1 MHIYILGFSILIC
14 QKIVIETNC
23 IETHKVIL
31 NEHMYVYNIVEA
43 QNKSAQKNANL
54 ICNMQIVLKKNIY
67 KYIPGIYMKEQKLL
81 YAWKIFFIVP
91 PFTKS

>member
-1 MHIYILGFSILIC
+1 MSDFNAHIYILGFSILIC

-43 QNKSAQKNANL
+43 QNKSAQKKYANL
-54 ICNMQIVLKKNIY
+54 ICNMQIVLKKY
-67 KYIPGIYMKEQKLL
+67 LQVYTWSLL
-81 YAWKIFFIVP
+81 PISGFVLNEKFQ
-91 PFTKS
+91 

>member
-43 QNKSAQKNANL
+43 QNKSAQKKYANL
-54 ICNMQIVLKKNIY
+54 ICNMQIVLKKISTSIY
-67 KYIPGIYMKEQKLL
+67 LWYILERTKTFICVED
-81 YAWKIFFIVP
+81 IFHCSSIH
-91 PFTKS
+91 